1 MRIIAGKL
9 KGRTIKIPKS
19 DLVRPTTDRNREAI
33 FNYLNNVF
41 NFEGAEVLDLYAGT
55 GALGFET
62 ISRGAE
68 HVDFVEKNFKIF
80 KNLNENIK
88 TLGVEKQAKAIKS
101 EAVRFTKNAGKKYH
115 LIIADPPFFH
125 YDVYEVFNNIFKN
138 NLLEE
143 NGLFIIERS
152 IQTKEKDVAAFGA
165 EPIRRLGDSLIYEF
179 SNEGNLK

>member
-1 MRIIAGKL
+1 MRIIAGTL

-33 FNYLNNVF
+33 FNYLTNIF
-41 NFEGAEVLDLYAGT
+41 NFEEATVLDLYAGT

-62 ISRGAE
+62 ISRGAA
-68 HVDFVEKNFKIF
+68 HVDFVEKNFKIY
-80 KNLNENIK
+80 KNLIENINA
-88 TLGVEKQAKAIKS
+88 LGVGDKAKAIKQD
-101 EAVRFTKNAGKKYH
+101 AARFTKSAKNKYH

-125 YDVYEVFNNIFKN
+125 YDVYEVFENIFKN
-138 NLLEE
+138 DLLEE

-152 IQTKEKDVAAFGA
+152 VQTKEKDVAAFGA

-179 SNEGNLK
+179 SK